1 MEFNEKLRK
10 LRKEKGLSQE
20 ELADIIGVS
29 RQALSKWESGS
40 SYPEMEKLI
49 ALSGLFG
56 VTIDSLVKDSD
67 LKKDE
72 ENEASP
78 PYWTYRGLYYEY
90 KSKRTLFGLP
100 LVHVNIGRGLK
111 RAKGIIAVGN
121 IATGVVSVGMF
132 SRGFLSFGVL
142 SLGLLSLGA
151 FSAGLLLAVGAIA
164 LGVVSFG
171 AVALGV
177 FTCGALSIG
186 MFSFGACSIASH
198 IAVGDYAQGHI
209 AIGRIA
215 HGTKAFVDSSPN
227 HDFSL
232 IKADEVKQAIH
243 AEFPNLWNWIGNLI
257 ASFFS

>member
-29 RQALSKWESGS
+29 RQALSKWESGT

-49 ALSGLFG
+49 ALSGIFG
-56 VTIDSLVKDSD
+56 VTIDSLVKDD
-67 LKKDE
+67 GLKKDV
-72 ENEASP
+72 ENHESL
-78 PYWTYRGLYYEY
+78 PYWAYRGLYYEY

-100 LVHVNIGRGLK
+100 LVHINIGRGLK
-111 RAKGIIAVGN
+111 KAKGIVAIGN
-121 IATGVVSVGMF
+121 IATGVVSIGMF
-132 SRGFLSFGVL
+132 ARGLLSFGVL
-142 SLGLLSLGA
+142 SLGLLSFGA

-164 LGVVSFG
+164 LGVVSAG

-177 FTCGALSIG
+177 FTFGALSIG

-198 IAVGDYAQGHI
+198 IAIGDYAQGHI
-209 AIGRIA
+209 AVGRIA
-215 HGTKAFVDSSPN
+215 HGIKSFADISPN

-232 IKADEVKQAIH
+232 IKADEVRKTIQT
-243 AEFPNLWNWIGNLI
+243 EFPNLWSWIGNFI
-257 ASFFS
+257 AAFFH